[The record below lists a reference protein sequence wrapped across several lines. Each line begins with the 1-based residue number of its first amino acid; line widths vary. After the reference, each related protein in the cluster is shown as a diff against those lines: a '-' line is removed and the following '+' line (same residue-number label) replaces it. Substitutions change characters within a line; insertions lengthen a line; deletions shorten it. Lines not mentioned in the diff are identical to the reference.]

1 MFDENTKQP
10 TTYTHTG
17 LVMKIMKQF
26 SYYRELN
33 LGTQDVALG
42 LSRASILESFTLSLN
57 GLTRVR
63 KFSSARVP
71 FNLQQIKQRI
81 QKQLSGSTE
90 TKVDI
95 QSEYKELM
103 DDLRYAGALQN
114 DLLAPKYRLKQNFKE
129 AFVHYA
135 PKNIVGGDFIWLREN
150 HFQGD
155 QNVYFALGDC
165 TGHGVSGAMLSV
177 LGINTLDEIM
187 SMRIHQPAALMNQM
201 RKLTTRRLNKHQNRR
216 LDGMDLGLVRIN
228 KNTKQ
233 LTFVGAQIPLWI
245 LRNGNLVEFKG
256 QRIPIGYS
264 YGPSEPFTETHIN
277 LEDGDKLLFFTDG
290 IFDQFGE
297 FTGKKLGKKNL
308 RLLIHENKEQST
320 KELYRTILNYFNNW
334 KGKNEQTDD
343 CTFAIIEPF

>member
-1 MFDENTKQP
+1 
-10 TTYTHTG
+10 
-17 LVMKIMKQF
+17 MKAIKQF
-26 SYYRELN
+26 TYYRELD

-42 LSRASILESFTLSLN
+42 FSRANILESFALSLN

-71 FNLQQIKQRI
+71 FKLQEIKARI
-81 QKQLSGSTE
+81 QKQLSFVSA

-95 QSEYKELM
+95 HSEYNELL
-103 DDLRYAGALQN
+103 DDLKYAGALQN

-129 AFVHYA
+129 AHVHYA

-150 HFQGD
+150 HFQGE
-155 QNVYFALGDC
+155 QHVYFALGDC

-187 SMRIHQPAALMNQM
+187 SMRMHQPAVLMNQM

-228 KNTKQ
+228 KITKE
-233 LTFVGAQIPLWI
+233 LTYVGAQIPLWI

-264 YGPSEPFTETHIN
+264 YGPVETFTETHIQ
-277 LEDGDKLLFFTDG
+277 LEEGDKLLFFTDG
-290 IFDQFGE
+290 IFDQFGA

-308 RLLIHENKEQST
+308 RLLIHENKDQSS
-320 KELYRTILNYFNNW
+320 KELFRTILNYFNNW
-334 KGKNEQTDD
+334 KGNNEQTDD
-343 CTFAIIEPF
+343 CTFAVLEPF